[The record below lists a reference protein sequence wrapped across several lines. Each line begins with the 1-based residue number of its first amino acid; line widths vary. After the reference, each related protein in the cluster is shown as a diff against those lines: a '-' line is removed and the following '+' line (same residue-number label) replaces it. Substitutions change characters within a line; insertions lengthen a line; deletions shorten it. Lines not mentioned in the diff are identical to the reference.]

1 VKGNSL
7 LISTCGEKIN
17 SLADL
22 TYINGIPLR
31 CSPILSN
38 VSAKRKCYGRAYD
51 ICARTS
57 AAFMIYINSCA
68 RFKSSDYTL
77 KVLVVHVSLNSAG
90 GGERICLS
98 VIKALHRGGNWV
110 KLATVDKTDWHRLKM
125 IFGEIA
131 APDDESY
138 IFSILPKMP
147 SNILGSAL
155 LTSFFWAEL
164 FFCKFAGGYDLI
176 INTCGEKMDS
186 IADVTFFSGIPLRSA
201 SFLEETAVK
210 RKCISI
216 FYDRILRI
224 FDKANNS
231 LMVAQGQFHKTLIQK
246 CTEKK
251 MLIMNPP
258 VNTGKFRHLATR
270 RRNENI
276 VVTFSQYFPI
286 KNLTLIPRIAKIV
299 KNGNFVIVGP
309 SSAASNETIEELQR
323 LIAAL
328 SVEDRVELL
337 TNQPFSKLLEFL
349 SRGKV
354 FLRVLNH
361 EPFGIAV
368 VEAMAAGCV
377 PVVPR
382 DGGPW
387 YDILGQEQGKYG
399 YSYATIEEAAQ
410 YIEMLLTN
418 EPLRME
424 ISKRAQK
431 RSPDFDG
438 ALFEK
443 RVQGLVG
450 NMLARKSPSCARR
463 NGF

>member
-1 VKGNSL
+1 MINTSNS
-7 LISTCGEKIN
+7 
-17 SLADL
+17 
-22 TYINGIPLR
+22 
-31 CSPILSN
+31 
-38 VSAKRKCYGRAYD
+38 
-51 ICARTS
+51 ARS
-57 AAFMIYINSCA
+57 
-68 RFKSSDYTL
+68 KSSDCAL
-77 KVLVVHVSLNSAG
+77 RVLVVHVSLNSAG
-90 GGERICLS
+90 GGELLCLS
-98 VIKALHRGGNWV
+98 VITALHRRGDWV
-110 KLATVDKTDWHRLKM
+110 KLATVDKPDWYRLKV

-131 APDDESY
+131 APDDEFY
-138 IFSILPKMP
+138 VFSILPKMP

-155 LTSFFWAEL
+155 SVAFFWAEL

-186 IADVTFFSGIPLRSA
+186 IADVTYFSGVPLRCA

-216 FYDRILRI
+216 LYDRFLRI
-224 FDKANNS
+224 FDKTNNS
-231 LMVAQGQFHKTLIQK
+231 LMVAQGLFHKTLIQK
-246 CTEKK
+246 CTEKE
-251 MLIMNPP
+251 LLVINPP

-270 RRNENI
+270 RRNENM
-276 VVTFSQYFPI
+276 VVTFSQYSPTQ
-286 KNLTLIPRIAKIV
+286 NLTLIPRIAKIV
-299 KNGNFVIVGP
+299 KYGNFIIVGP
-309 SSAASNETIEELQR
+309 SRTASNDTIEALNR
-323 LIAAL
+323 LIAEL

-337 TNQPFSKLLEFL
+337 TNQPFSKLVEFL

-354 FLRVLNH
+354 FLRTLNH

-399 YSYATIEEAAQ
+399 YSYATIEEAAH
-410 YIEMLLTN
+410 YTEMLLAN

-431 RSPDFDG
+431 RAPDFDR

-443 RVQGLVG
+443 RIQDLVG
-450 NMLARKSPSCARR
+450 NVLATKSARC
-463 NGF
+463 